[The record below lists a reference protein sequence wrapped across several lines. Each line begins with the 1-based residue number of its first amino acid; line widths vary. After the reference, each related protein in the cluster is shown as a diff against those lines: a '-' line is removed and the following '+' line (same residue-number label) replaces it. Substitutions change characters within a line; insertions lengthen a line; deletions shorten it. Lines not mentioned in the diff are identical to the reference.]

1 MILNG
6 DNVKFKVNPPKSPT
20 TKWRVNIVSSAEED
34 LFEIYQYV
42 FFNDSEEKTEILY
55 SKLYEKCLSL
65 QEYPNRG
72 HVPPELSLLGI
83 DDFLELHYK
92 PYRIIY
98 QIIEKVVF
106 IHCVL
111 DGRRD
116 MQKQLQERLMRE

>member
-1 MILNG
+1 M
-6 DNVKFKVNPPKSPT
+6 KFK
-20 TKWRVNIVSSAEED
+20 VNIVSSAEED
-34 LFEIYQYV
+34 LYETYQYV
-42 FFNDSEEKTEILY
+42 FFNDSEEKAEKLY

-65 QEYPNRG
+65 QEYPNRS

-83 DDFLELHYK
+83 DDFLELNYK

-106 IHCVL
+106 VHCIL

-116 MQKQLQERLMRE
+116 MQKLLQERLIRE

>member
-1 MILNG
+1 M
-6 DNVKFKVNPPKSPT
+6 KFK
-20 TKWRVNIVSSAEED
+20 VNIVSSAEED

-42 FFNDSEEKTEILY
+42 FINESEEKAEKLY

-72 HVPPELSLLGI
+72 HIPPELSLLVL
-83 DDFLELHYK
+83 DDFLELTYK
-92 PYRIIY
+92 SYRIIY

-106 IHCVL
+106 VHCVL

-116 MQKQLQERLMRE
+116 MQILLQERLIRE

>member
-1 MILNG
+1 MILSVAS
-6 DNVKFKVNPPKSPT
+6 VKFKVN
-20 TKWRVNIVSSAEED
+20 IVFSAEED

-42 FFNDSEEKTEILY
+42 FFNDSEEKAEKLY

-65 QEYPNRG
+65 QDYPNRG
-72 HVPPELSLLGI
+72 HVPPELSLLGM
-83 DDFLELHYK
+83 DDFLELSYK

-116 MQKQLQERLMRE
+116 MQKLLQERLMRE

>member
-1 MILNG
+1 M
-6 DNVKFKVNPPKSPT
+6 KFK
-20 TKWRVNIVSSAEED
+20 VNIVSSAEED
-34 LFEIYQYV
+34 LFEIYQYI
-42 FFNDSEEKTEILY
+42 FFNDSEGKAEKLY

-65 QEYPNRG
+65 QEYPKRD

-83 DDFLELHYK
+83 DNFLELNYK

-106 IHCVL
+106 VHCIF

-116 MQKQLQERLMRE
+116 MQKLLQERLIRE

>member
-6 DNVKFKVNPPKSPT
+6 ANVKFK
-20 TKWRVNIVSSAEED
+20 VNIVSSAEED
-34 LFEIYQYV
+34 LYEIYQYV
-42 FFNDSEEKTEILY
+42 FFNDSEEKAERLY
-55 SKLYEKCLSL
+55 SKLYEKYQSL

-83 DDFLELHYK
+83 DDFLELTYK

-116 MQKQLQERLMRE
+116 MQKLLQERLMRE

>member
-1 MILNG
+1 M
-6 DNVKFKVNPPKSPT
+6 KFKVNIT
-20 TKWRVNIVSSAEED
+20 SSAEKD

-42 FFNDSEEKTEILY
+42 YLNDLEETAEKLY

-65 QEYPNRG
+65 QKYPNRG

-83 DDFLELHYK
+83 DDFLELSYK

-98 QIIEKVVF
+98 QIIEKLVY
-106 IHCVL
+106 IHCIL

-116 MQKQLQERLMRE
+116 MQKLLQERLIRE

>member
-6 DNVKFKVNPPKSPT
+6 DNVKFK
-20 TKWRVNIVSSAEED
+20 VNIVSSAEED

-42 FFNDSEEKTEILY
+42 FFNDSEEKAEKLY

-65 QEYPNRG
+65 QEYSNRG
-72 HVPPELSLLGI
+72 HVPSELSLLGI
-83 DDFLELHYK
+83 DDFLELTYK

-116 MQKQLQERLMRE
+116 MQKLLQERLMRE

>member
-6 DNVKFKVNPPKSPT
+6 DSVKFK
-20 TKWRVNIVSSAEED
+20 VNIVSSAEED
-34 LFEIYQYV
+34 LFDIYKYV
-42 FFNDSEEKTEILY
+42 FFNDSEEKADKLY

-72 HVPPELSLLGI
+72 HVPPELSLIGI
-83 DDFLELHYK
+83 DDFLELIYK

-106 IHCVL
+106 IHCIL

-116 MQKQLQERLMRE
+116 IQILLQERLMRG

>member
-6 DNVKFKVNPPKSPT
+6 DSVKFKVN
-20 TKWRVNIVSSAEED
+20 IVSYAEED

-42 FFNDSEEKTEILY
+42 YFKDSEEKAEKLH

-83 DDFLELHYK
+83 ADFLELSYK

-106 IHCVL
+106 IHCIL

-116 MQKQLQERLMRE
+116 MQKLLQERLIRE

>member
-6 DNVKFKVNPPKSPT
+6 DNVKFKVN
-20 TKWRVNIVSSAEED
+20 IVSSAEEG
-34 LFEIYQYV
+34 LFEIYRYV
-42 FFNDSEEKTEILY
+42 FFNDSEEKTEKLH
-55 SKLYEKCLSL
+55 SKLYEKHLSL
-65 QEYPNRG
+65 QEYPNHG

-83 DDFLELHYK
+83 DDFLELTYK

-98 QIIEKVVF
+98 KIIEKVVF

-116 MQKQLQERLMRE
+116 MQKILQERLMRE

>member
-1 MILNG
+1 M
-6 DNVKFKVNPPKSPT
+6 KFK
-20 TKWRVNIVSSAEED
+20 VNIVSSAEED

-42 FFNDSEEKTEILY
+42 FFNDSEEKTEKLY
-55 SKLYEKCLSL
+55 SKLCEKCLSL

-72 HVPPELSLLGI
+72 RVPPELKFLEI
-83 DDFLELHYK
+83 NDFLEINYK

-98 QIIEKVVF
+98 QIVEKVVF

-116 MQKQLQERLMRE
+116 MQKLLQERLIRV

>member
-1 MILNG
+1 MILNR
-6 DNVKFKVNPPKSPT
+6 DKVKLK
-20 TKWRVNIVSSAEED
+20 VNIVSSAEED

-42 FFNDSEEKTEILY
+42 FFNDSEEKAEKLY
-55 SKLYEKCLSL
+55 SKLHEKCLSL
-65 QEYPNRG
+65 QEYPDRG
-72 HVPPELSLLGI
+72 HVPPELNLLGI
-83 DDFLELHYK
+83 DDFLELTYK

-116 MQKQLQERLMRE
+116 MQKLLQERLMRE

>member
-1 MILNG
+1 MISNG
-6 DNVKFKVNPPKSPT
+6 DNVKFKA
-20 TKWRVNIVSSAEED
+20 NIVSSAEED

-42 FFNDSEEKTEILY
+42 FFNDSEEKAEKLF
-55 SKLYEKCLSL
+55 SKLYDKCLSL

-72 HVPPELSLLGI
+72 HIPPELSLLCI
-83 DDFLELHYK
+83 DDFRELTYK

-98 QIIEKVVF
+98 QIIGKVVF

-116 MQKQLQERLMRE
+116 MQKLLQERLMRE